1 MDKMNKKILLRCLDA
16 GQLALK
22 IMNFSENIDENKTDD
37 DIEYLMDKF
46 IELGELLGE
55 ASNMIA
61 LDTQIL
67 NEMISSK
74 DKE

>member
-1 MDKMNKKILLRCLDA
+1 MNEMNKKVLLRSLDA

-22 IMNFSENIDENKTDD
+22 IMNFSETIDENRSDD
-37 DIEYLMDKF
+37 DIDYLMDKF
-46 IELGELLGE
+46 VELGELLGE

-61 LDTQIL
+61 LDTHIL
-67 NEMISSK
+67 NEFISNQ